1 MKGSPKETPN
11 PSIPILNCIAPD
23 SEPESE
29 PTSNEPNMGPV
40 QENETNAKVRD
51 MKNIPIMPPF
61 EDFESDLFI
70 IEFGKVI
77 SK

>member
-1 MKGSPKETPN
+1 
-11 PSIPILNCIAPD
+11 
-23 SEPESE
+23 
-29 PTSNEPNMGPV
+29 MGPV

-51 MKNIPIMPPF
+51 MKNIPITPPL

-70 IEFGKVI
+70 IELGNVI

>member
-1 MKGSPKETPN
+1 
-11 PSIPILNCIAPD
+11 
-23 SEPESE
+23 
-29 PTSNEPNMGPV
+29 MGPV

-51 MKNIPIMPPF
+51 MKNIPIIPPF